1 MHLCLWQ
8 QKDIFFIM
16 IKQKII
22 VEAKTVV
29 KKISEVSN
37 VLLFNIHNRKVP
49 LRCSNKLLL
58 EQETN
63 RYKTFLIM
71 IFCMVSLL
79 ANKQWKDL
87 EYKRYIYL
95 SCIKSTQSPW
105 WWWDSKSIKSREAP
119 SSVYVMFSIFWQW
132 PDLLWVDLFL
142 VLRRTH

>member
-1 MHLCLWQ
+1 MKNNYMHLCLWQ

-16 IKQKII
+16 IKQKFI

-95 SCIKSTQSPW
+95 SCIKS
-105 WWWDSKSIKSREAP
+105 REAT

>member
-1 MHLCLWQ
+1 MVCLFLLHLMKNNYMHLCLWQ

-16 IKQKII
+16 IKQKFI

-95 SCIKSTQSPW
+95 SCIKS
-105 WWWDSKSIKSREAP
+105 REAT

>member
-1 MHLCLWQ
+1 
-8 QKDIFFIM
+8 M

-37 VLLFNIHNRKVP
+37 VLLFNIHNGKVP

-87 EYKRYIYL
+87 EYKRYIH
-95 SCIKSTQSPW
+95 
-105 WWWDSKSIKSREAP
+105 
-119 SSVYVMFSIFWQW
+119 IFIMYQM
-132 PDLLWVDLFL
+132 
-142 VLRRTH
+142 